1 MTINENPRK
10 RFRTEPC
17 MSASR
22 PPSSLARARMGWFIA
37 LDGVRGPQEGVLIP
51 RRRGGVSKSWSSLLL
66 ALGLLGLSS
75 GCAASFKLKDPPPGF
90 IEVSSSKWDG
100 DAEVRMKAPDNV
112 GLNITTF
119 ANNRGGTLPLWS
131 EDMIKKF
138 SDRGYVLTGQEAVKS
153 RNGVEGTRFEFLHE
167 PPGSDD
173 GVKFYTA
180 VLFVTDAWIVVVQI
194 AGKSDLAGAHT
205 DDLAGIL
212 AKIKI
217 RGCKLR
223 SDVCK
228 AGQPRR
234 FETGQLPKPNGPGPD
249 ADKPAEEQPAE
260 EKPAEEKPV
269 EAPPAEEKPADSK
282 PTEEKKKPA
291 PR

>member
-1 MTINENPRK
+1 VEVIDMTIHMKPI
-10 RFRTEPC
+10 
-17 MSASR
+17 
-22 PPSSLARARMGWFIA
+22 L
-37 LDGVRGPQEGVLIP
+37 
-51 RRRGGVSKSWSSLLL
+51 SKSWSSLFGMLGM
-66 ALGLLGLSS
+66 LGLLGLSS
-75 GCAASFKLKDPPPGF
+75 GCAASFKLKDAPPGF

-100 DAEVRMKAPDNV
+100 DAELRMKAPDNV

-119 ANNRGGTLPLWS
+119 PNYRGGTLPLWA

-138 SDRGYVLTGQEAVKS
+138 AERGYVLQGQDAVKS
-153 RNGVEGTRFEFLHE
+153 GNGVEGTRFDFLHE

-180 VLFVTDAWIVVVQI
+180 VLFVTDDWIVVVQI
-194 AGKSDLAGAHT
+194 AGKSDLAAEHG

-212 AKIKI
+212 AKIKV

-223 SDVCK
+223 SKVCK

-234 FETGQLPKPNGPGPD
+234 FETAQLQKPNGPGP
-249 ADKPAEEQPAE
+249 EEEKPAE

-269 EAPPAEEKPADSK
+269 EAKPVEAPPVEEKPADAK

-291 PR
+291 PK